1 MNKNE
6 VFEKVKAVI
15 LNELDV
21 KAEKVT
27 LQAKLKEDLGADSI
41 DAVQIIMA
49 LEDEFEIKLEDD
61 NLEKISTVE
70 DTLKRYEAYGWHV
83 QSIDGH
89 SENEIKEAFEKAKEK
104 E

>member
-21 KAEKVT
+21 DAEKVT
-27 LQAKLKEDLGADSI
+27 LQAKLKDDLGADSI

-61 NLEKISTVE
+61 NLDKISTVE
-70 DTLKRYEAYGWHV
+70 DIVDFIVQVLK
-83 QSIDGH
+83 
-89 SENEIKEAFEKAKEK
+89 
-104 E
+104 

>member
-70 DTLKRYEAYGWHV
+70 DIVDFIMQVLK
-83 QSIDGH
+83 
-89 SENEIKEAFEKAKEK
+89 
-104 E
+104 

>member
-27 LQAKLKEDLGADSI
+27 LDARLKEDLGADSI

-49 LEDEFEIKLEDD
+49 LEDEFDIKLEDD
-61 NLEKISTVE
+61 NLEKIVKVE
-70 DTLKRYEAYGWHV
+70 DIVDFIVQVLK
-83 QSIDGH
+83 
-89 SENEIKEAFEKAKEK
+89 
-104 E
+104 